1 MREGGGDEGGC
12 CRVCGLQDL
21 SPPHG
26 EVEKQQK
33 SFFCLSV
40 SSTTCRVLLTLV
52 GRDASVVET
61 ATHESGAHGGWRRQ
75 GGVQAIRRDFWL
87 ARKGTCQSRARLMEP
102 MMPVR
107 TGTAGSADAFS
118 RLDPVGMMQSMGNLG
133 MLKGRLEVGY
143 FAGQPCDQQRTCIG
157 VRCLMQSKL
166 AKQVLPV
173 WDSTFGVAK
182 CALRDA
188 TPVSPRRHPVQAQC
202 GEVESPFKIQ
212 NCQEGTLTKR
222 GKQRA
227 GSAKLVPG
235 KVCVDAKM
243 KRRPLPCHRDESW
256 ERGPLGSRAVAGME
270 QGASKQ
276 VGPREYY
283 ARESM
288 TPGPKIRGSAMFW
301 KTNNAPR
308 WAGV

>member
-1 MREGGGDEGGC
+1 MRVFPPKSRDWPARGGGAHPLPAPQQLPSPTEPLSAIYLSRQFGRRGRNSASVQLGRRSVGVGGAGLREGGGDEGGC

-107 TGTAGSADAFS
+107 TGTAGSADAFL
-118 RLDPVGMMQSMGNLG
+118 RFDPV
-133 MLKGRLEVGY
+133 E
-143 FAGQPCDQQRTCIG
+143 
-157 VRCLMQSKL
+157 
-166 AKQVLPV
+166 
-173 WDSTFGVAK
+173 
-182 CALRDA
+182 
-188 TPVSPRRHPVQAQC
+188 
-202 GEVESPFKIQ
+202 
-212 NCQEGTLTKR
+212 
-222 GKQRA
+222 
-227 GSAKLVPG
+227 
-235 KVCVDAKM
+235 
-243 KRRPLPCHRDESW
+243 
-256 ERGPLGSRAVAGME
+256 
-270 QGASKQ
+270 
-276 VGPREYY
+276 
-283 ARESM
+283 
-288 TPGPKIRGSAMFW
+288 
-301 KTNNAPR
+301 
-308 WAGV
+308 